1 VLELALLVLVARS
14 AFHATATDLAA
25 SVLRLLSAIVMILL
39 SIVDHSR
46 SPRPSVL
53 LAAYLSL
60 TLLSDAAQVRTL
72 FLSSGSQSEFHYSS
86 VFCSAVAV
94 KAVIL
99 ILESK
104 QKTSWIDWN
113 ERDHSPEETSGIF
126 SLGIFFWLNNIFWLG
141 YKKVLSI
148 NDLYPLD
155 RALGASLLHDA
166 FSNKMDYSKLRGDEF
181 GLVKVLVRTLW
192 RPLLLPVLP
201 RLMLLGFT
209 LCQPLFMEK
218 LLRYLSQ
225 SKLDANTGYG
235 FIGASLLIYLGIAIS
250 SAIYWYSETH
260 QHVKLH
266 F

>member
-1 VLELALLVLVARS
+1 VLELALLVLVALS
-14 AFHATATDLAA
+14 ALHATATGLAA
-25 SVLRLLSAIVMILL
+25 SVLRLVSAIFMILL
-39 SIVDHSR
+39 SLLDHSR

-53 LAAYLSL
+53 LSAYLSL
-60 TLLSDAAQVRTL
+60 TLLLDAAQVRTL
-72 FLSSGSQSEFHYSS
+72 FLSSASQSESHYSN

-94 KAVIL
+94 KAVVL

-104 QKTSWIDWN
+104 QKTSWINWN
-113 ERDHSPEETSGIF
+113 EKDHSPEETSGIF

-155 RALGASLLHDA
+155 SALEASSLHDA
-166 FSNKMDYSKLRGDEF
+166 FSRKMDYSELRGDKL

-192 RPLLLPVLP
+192 KPLLLPILP

-218 LLRYLSQ
+218 LLQYLSQ
-225 SKLDANTGYG
+225 SELDTNNGYG

-260 QHVKLH
+260 QQIKLYL
-266 F
+266 